1 MLAIYRQG
9 SVVREALCKDLNLY
23 IRSPSDDALGESWAR
38 WFSLF
43 PDAKSFFLV
52 PVLGENELLG
62 VFYADYPRSNEQGW
76 TSEELEAVEAIK
88 RAVRITLEAERA
100 VQTPTD

>member
-1 MLAIYRQG
+1 
-9 SVVREALCKDLNLY
+9 
-23 IRSPSDDALGESWAR
+23 
-38 WFSLF
+38 
-43 PDAKSFFLV
+43 
-52 PVLGENELLG
+52 
-62 VFYADYPRSNEQGW
+62 VFYADYPRSDEQGW